1 MKKTDIALQRD
12 IIDELHWDPSVGMAE
27 IGVAVQDGVVTLSG
41 IVESNA
47 TRFNAIHAAE
57 RVAGVQA
64 LADDLIVKL
73 PSSAARSDTD
83 MAHAAADALRTNVE
97 VPGDRIR
104 VRVDDGWLIL
114 EGDVEWQYQ
123 RHAAASCVRHLT
135 GVRGVSN
142 LITLK
147 ARPFGPNVRRR
158 IEDALKRSAELDLKR
173 ISVETA
179 DGKVTLRGT
188 VRSWTARQDAERAA
202 WSAPGV
208 TCVDDQLAISIP
220 VSAIQSEASLERR

>member
-27 IGVAVQDGVVTLSG
+27 IGVAVNDGIVTLSG

-47 TRFNAIHAAE
+47 IRFNAIHAAE

-73 PSSAARSDTD
+73 PSSVVRSDTD
-83 MAHAAADALRTNVE
+83 VAHAAVAAFRGNVE
-97 VPGDRIR
+97 VPADRIR

-114 EGDVEWQYQ
+114 DGDVDWQYQ
-123 RHAAASCVRHLT
+123 RSAAASCVRHLR

-147 ARPFGPNVRRR
+147 ARPFAPDVRHR
-158 IEDALKRSAELDLKR
+158 IQDALKRSAELDSKR
-173 ISVETA
+173 ISVKTV

-188 VRSWTARQDAERAA
+188 VRSWAERQDAERAA

-208 TCVDDQLAISIP
+208 TAVDHQIAISTP
-220 VSAIQSEASLERR
+220 VTAV